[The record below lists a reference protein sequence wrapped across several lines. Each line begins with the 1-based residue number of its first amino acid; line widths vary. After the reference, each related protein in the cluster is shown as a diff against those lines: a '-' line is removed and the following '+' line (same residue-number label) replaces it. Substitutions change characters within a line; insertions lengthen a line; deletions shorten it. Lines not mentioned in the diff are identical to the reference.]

1 MTRRSLVA
9 AVLAA
14 LLIPSAA
21 IAAEGAPE
29 PAGSWTA
36 LLFYVINFGLFVF
49 ILVKYALPMARDFFT
64 SRAHSIRDSLSKAE
78 SNLREAEELATRA
91 RERTSKLE
99 SEKSQIG
106 ADLDAETAY
115 QIQRIRE
122 LARETAARI
131 MRDAELSAA
140 AARGN
145 GQRRMRVALAAA
157 AARLARERL
166 VAAFQPNDQERLLD
180 GFVAKLREEA
190 R

>member
-1 MTRRSLVA
+1 MTRRSLIA

-14 LLIPSAA
+14 LLIPSIALAA
-21 IAAEGAPE
+21 DSAPE
-29 PAGSWTA
+29 PPGSWTA

-64 SRAHSIRDSLSKAE
+64 TRAHSIRESLTKAE

-91 RERTSKLE
+91 RERTSRLE

-115 QIQRIRE
+115 QTQRISE

-131 MRDAELSAA
+131 RRDAELSAA
-140 AARGN
+140 AAHEN
-145 GQRRMRVALAAA
+145 GQRRMRIALAAA
-157 AARLARERL
+157 ATRLARERL
-166 VAAFQPNDQERLLD
+166 VADFQANDQELLLD

-190 R
+190 H